1 MRYELKDLKL
11 FLAIVQAQ
19 NLSAGAATMHMTA
32 SSASYRLKNLEYTV
46 GSGLFVRTSKGM
58 TTTPAG
64 EVLARHAKKL
74 LASVETMHTE
84 LSDYSGNLRG
94 SIRVLA
100 NSSSLNGFLIPSLAR
115 FLTGNTGINV
125 DLKEQESL
133 KISGAIEEGVADIG
147 IGSDLD
153 PLPSLERRLY
163 AQDRLVCVMPPDHPL
178 ARAPRTVFEEILD
191 HDLVSM
197 QRASSNFLFLSN
209 QARLAGKS
217 MKVRV
222 HVHNFSAALYMV
234 GAGVGVAIVPASIA
248 GPATGQGQLLALP
261 ITDVWAERTLHLV
274 LRAETGDQS
283 TLVRQFSEI
292 LLNDPQVV
300 EARQSQPL

>member
-1 MRYELKDLKL
+1 MRYELKDLRL

-19 NLSAGAATMHMTA
+19 NLSAGAAAMHMTA

-46 GSGLFVRTSKGM
+46 GGELFVRTSKGM

-74 LASVETMHTE
+74 LADVQTMHAE
-84 LSDYSGNLRG
+84 LSDYSNNLRG

-133 KISGAIEEGVADIG
+133 KISNAIEEGVADIG
-147 IGSDLD
+147 IGADLE
-153 PLPSLERRLY
+153 PLPSLKRLLY
-163 AQDRLVCVMPPDHPL
+163 AQDRLVCVVRPDHPL
-178 ARAPRTVFEEILD
+178 ARTPRTSFEDILE
-191 HDLVSM
+191 HDLVSIL
-197 QRASSNFLFLSN
+197 RTSSNFLFLAN
-209 QARLAGKS
+209 QARLAGKT

-222 HVHNFSAALYMV
+222 HVHNFNATLYMV
-234 GAGVGVAIVPASIA
+234 RAGVGIAIVPASIA
-248 GPATGQGQLLALP
+248 GTATGPGQLVALP
-261 ITDVWAERTLHLV
+261 ITDPWAERTLHLV
-274 LRAETGDQS
+274 LRAEEGDQA
-283 TLVRQFSEI
+283 TLVRQFADI
-292 LLNDPQVV
+292 LLNDPQVA
-300 EARQSQPL
+300 EARQS

>member
-1 MRYELKDLKL
+1 MRYELKDLRL
-11 FLAIVQAQ
+11 FLAIIQAQ

-46 GSGLFVRTSKGM
+46 GGELFVRTSKGM
-58 TTTPAG
+58 TPTPAG

-74 LASVETMHTE
+74 LAGVEAMHTE
-84 LSDYSGNLRG
+84 LSDYSSNLRG

-125 DLKEQESL
+125 DLKEKESL
-133 KISGAIEEGVADIG
+133 KISSAIEEGVADIG
-147 IGSDLD
+147 IGADLE

-163 AQDRLVCVMPPDHPL
+163 AQDRLVCVAPPDHPL
-178 ARAPRTVFEEILD
+178 ARKPSTAFEDILN

-222 HVHNFSAALYMV
+222 HVHNFSAALHMV
-234 GAGVGVAIVPASIA
+234 EAGVGVAIVPASIA
-248 GPATGQGQLLALP
+248 AAAASQGRLTALP
-261 ITDVWAERTLHLV
+261 LTDPWAERTLYLV
-274 LRAETGDQS
+274 LRAETGDQP
-283 TLVRQFSEI
+283 TLVRQFADI
-292 LLNDPQVV
+292 LLNDPLVV
-300 EARQSQPL
+300 EARARE

>member
-1 MRYELKDLKL
+1 FASRPIGSELRYELKDLKL

-19 NLSAGAATMHMTA
+19 NLSAGAAKMHMTA

-46 GSGLFVRTSKGM
+46 GSELFARTSNGM
-58 TTTPAG
+58 MPTSAG

-74 LASVETMHTE
+74 LAGVETMHAE
-84 LSDYSGNLRG
+84 LSDYSSNLRG

-133 KISGAIEEGVADIG
+133 KISTAIEEGVADIG
-147 IGSDLD
+147 IGADLE
-153 PLPSLERRLY
+153 PLPSLERLLY
-163 AQDRLVCVMPPDHPL
+163 AREELVCVVPPNHPL
-178 ARAPRTVFEEILD
+178 THAPHTSFAEILD

-217 MKVRV
+217 
-222 HVHNFSAALYMV
+222 
-234 GAGVGVAIVPASIA
+234 
-248 GPATGQGQLLALP
+248 
-261 ITDVWAERTLHLV
+261 
-274 LRAETGDQS
+274 
-283 TLVRQFSEI
+283 
-292 LLNDPQVV
+292 
-300 EARQSQPL
+300 